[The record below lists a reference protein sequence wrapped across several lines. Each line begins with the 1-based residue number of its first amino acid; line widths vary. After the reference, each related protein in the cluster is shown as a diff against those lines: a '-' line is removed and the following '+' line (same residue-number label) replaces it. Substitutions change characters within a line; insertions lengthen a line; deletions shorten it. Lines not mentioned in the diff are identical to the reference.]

1 MRNIRVGI
9 WGFGAMGSGMAKML
23 LKKTGV
29 EIVSVC
35 DMHPDRVGKS
45 IYEVLGSEKGERCEV
60 IIKSDANEAFTDE
73 CADVVLLATD
83 SFTKGAFDKI
93 KLILEKKINVISTAE
108 EMAYPKAQEPEL
120 AAKLDE
126 IAKANGVSVLG
137 TGINPGFVLDLLILA
152 LTGTCE
158 EVDYIKAARVNDLSP
173 FGKAV
178 MIEQGVGVTKDE
190 FLRGVEDGSIAG
202 HVGFPESINMITDGI
217 GWNLEKVEET
227 REPIMSNVYRKSEY
241 AEVEAGNVA
250 GCRQCGYGYVNGKV
264 KIEMEHPQQ
273 ILPHLEGQST
283 GDYVSIKGI
292 PNIDLQ
298 ITPEIPGGIGTIA
311 MCVNSIPHIINAI
324 PGLKTMLDI
333 PVPRAIMG
341 DMRELVNLK
350 ETAQA

>member
-1 MRNIRVGI
+1 MRNIKVGI

-35 DMHPDRVGKS
+35 DMHPDRVNKS
-45 IYEVLGSEKGERCEV
+45 ISEVLGCEIEDKKEV
-60 IIKSDANEAFTDE
+60 IIKSDYKEAFTDE

-93 KLILEKKINVISTAE
+93 KYILERKINVISTAE
-108 EMAYPKAQEPEL
+108 EMAYPQAQEPEL
-120 AAKLDE
+120 AKE
-126 IAKANGVSVLG
+126 IEKIAKENGVSVLG

-158 EVDYIKAARVNDLSP
+158 EVDYIKASRVNDLSP

-190 FLRGVEDGSIAG
+190 FLNGVEDGSIAG
-202 HVGFPESINMITDGI
+202 HVGFPESIKMITDGI
-217 GWNLEKVEET
+217 GWNLEKIDQT

-250 GCRQCGYGYVNGKV
+250 GCRQCGYGYVDGQM

-273 ILPHLEGQST
+273 ILPHLEGLST

-311 MCVNSIPHIINAI
+311 MCVNSIPHVINAI

-341 DMRELVNLK
+341 DMRELVDLK
-350 ETAQA
+350 ETIEA